1 MVHDCSKCTDCQE
14 NEYCYGCFLYHKRIY
29 VEWSSGNKDIDSLI
43 NECNKINIYKGFE
56 WIPFERF
63 TNVEYL
69 AKGGFGSIYKASWLD
84 GPIDTYGGWNP
95 KWDHEQNKFK
105 RWGEYRVVLK
115 SLRDSKQITSEFRN
129 EVNINNF

>member
-1 MVHDCSKCTDCQE
+1 MVHDCIRCAYCQYR
-14 NEYCYGCFLYHKRIY
+14 EYCVECSVHNTHDCSECTNCQKNWECVACFRYHKRIY

-43 NECNKINIYKGFE
+43 NECSNINKYEYKVFE

-84 GPIDTYGGWNP
+84 GPLNTSISGGW
-95 KWDHEQNKFK
+95 DHKENKLNDMENAK
-105 RWGEYRVVLK
+105 LC
-115 SLRDSKQITSEFRN
+115 
-129 EVNINNF
+129 